1 MKPEIHR
8 FGKQRELLGF
18 SQIPDKHNG
27 TALIF
32 LNSGLL
38 PSMGPFRLFLEYA
51 DEMAEKGFVTVRF
64 DQSGKG
70 DSYRRDM
77 DRPEA
82 NSLDFQAVKELLD
95 SARVERFVL
104 IGLCSGADDASQ
116 IAEQFSCIDAVVLL
130 DGFAKKTRAYQLRYY
145 LPRILKVAPMVRG
158 VIRKFRSSGSG
169 DGMLTPV
176 SLRNWE
182 SDDQMIERYQ
192 KLLNRG
198 VRILAIFTG
207 GIERYYNHQGQLT
220 NAVGASPNLTEIYQ
234 RDAEHIYPEPSQRR
248 WLKST
253 ITEWLDQHLRITE
266 V

>member
-1 MKPEIHR
+1 MKPEVHR
-8 FGKQRELLGF
+8 FGKHRELLGF
-18 SQIPDKHNG
+18 SQIPDNHNG

-51 DEMAEKGFVTVRF
+51 NEMAEKGFVTVRF

-82 NSLDFQAVKELLD
+82 NSLDFQAVQELLN
-95 SARVERFVL
+95 SAKIERFVL
-104 IGLCSGADDASQ
+104 IGLCSGADDATQ
-116 IAEQFSCIDAVVLL
+116 IAEQFPCIDAVVLL

-145 LPRILKVAPMVRG
+145 LPRVLRVAPLVRG
-158 VIRKFRSSGSG
+158 LLRKFRPSGSG

-182 SDDQMIERYQ
+182 SDDQMVTRYQ
-192 KLLNRG
+192 NLLDRG
-198 VRILAIFTG
+198 VKMLAIFTG
-207 GIERYYNHQGQLT
+207 GIERYYNHEGQLG
-220 NAVGASPNLTEIYQ
+220 AVLGTPDHLTEIFQ
-234 RDAEHIYPEPSQRR
+234 PAVEHIYPTPDQRS
-248 WLKST
+248 WLKRT
-253 ITEWLDQHLRITE
+253 VTDWLEKLTL
-266 V
+266 